1 MDKPVEH
8 KDDIVDTI
16 NHIEDE
22 EKEHIDELVDVTTEI
37 PFEKEHEDEVHQ
49 VEEIEEEPIHEEEFN
64 ENLKEAALTSNFIK
78 QMIDADEK
86 ALAEAK
92 DEETKAFL
100 KKRLEILHR
109 NFDSLSKAEQRV
121 LEKEQK

>member
-22 EKEHIDELVDVTTEI
+22 EKEHIDELVAVTTEI

>member
-49 VEEIEEEPIHEEEFN
+49 VEEIEEEPIHEE
-64 ENLKEAALTSNFIK
+64 
-78 QMIDADEK
+78 
-86 ALAEAK
+86 
-92 DEETKAFL
+92 
-100 KKRLEILHR
+100 
-109 NFDSLSKAEQRV
+109 
-121 LEKEQK
+121 